1 MDENI
6 ASIGHPSSLLF
17 ENPQAAW
24 AVPLYRYRTGKARK
38 EEKMMQFTP
47 TEMATIY
54 RQAADKRKQIQVFMD
69 TNGQTADEV
78 KKSLLEGGIL
88 GQQFPRERSPHNKA
102 AGKPKET
109 AAKEQPQEPGEQQQK
124 AKEQVQ
130 QSGDLS
136 TRLARLHKLEEAL
149 AAGMRTIEE
158 AIKAMEDAAQEA
170 GN

>member
-6 ASIGHPSSLLF
+6 ASIGHPSSLLL

-24 AVPLYRYRTGKARK
+24 AVPLYRYRKEKARK

-88 GQQFPRERSPHNKA
+88 GQQLPRERNPHNKT
-102 AGKPKET
+102 AGEPKEP
-109 AAKEQPQEPGEQQQK
+109 KEQPEKAAEQDKGQTRQPGN
-124 AKEQVQ
+124 
-130 QSGDLS
+130 LS
-136 TRLARLHKLEEAL
+136 ARLARLYKLEEAL

>member
-6 ASIGHPSSLLF
+6 ASIGHPSSLF

-24 AVPLYRYRTGKARK
+24 AVPLYGYRKEKARK

-54 RQAADKRKQIQVFMD
+54 RQAA
-69 TNGQTADEV
+69 
-78 KKSLLEGGIL
+78 
-88 GQQFPRERSPHNKA
+88 
-102 AGKPKET
+102 
-109 AAKEQPQEPGEQQQK
+109 
-124 AKEQVQ
+124 
-130 QSGDLS
+130 
-136 TRLARLHKLEEAL
+136 
-149 AAGMRTIEE
+149 GMRTIEE

>member
-1 MDENI
+1 
-6 ASIGHPSSLLF
+6 
-17 ENPQAAW
+17 
-24 AVPLYRYRTGKARK
+24 
-38 EEKMMQFTP
+38 MMQFTP

-88 GQQFPRERSPHNKA
+88 GQQFPRERSPHNKT
-102 AGKPKET
+102 AGEPKEP
-109 AAKEQPQEPGEQQQK
+109 KEQPE
-124 AKEQVQ
+124 KEQGEGQ
-130 QSGDLS
+130 TRQPGNLS
-136 TRLARLHKLEEAL
+136 ARLARLYKLEEAL

>member
-6 ASIGHPSSLLF
+6 ASIGHPSSLL

-54 RQAADKRKQIQVFMD
+54 RQAADKRNQIRVFMD
-69 TNGQTADEV
+69 TNNQTADEV

-88 GQQFPRERSPHNKA
+88 AQQFPRERNTHNKA
-102 AGKPKET
+102 AEKPKEPK
-109 AAKEQPQEPGEQQQK
+109 AAKEQPEKATEQNKGQTQQPG
-124 AKEQVQ
+124 
-130 QSGDLS
+130 GLS
-136 TRLARLHKLEEAL
+136 ARLDRLQKLEEAL

-158 AIKAMEDAAQEA
+158 AIKAMEDAAQEVA
-170 GN
+170 T

>member
-1 MDENI
+1 
-6 ASIGHPSSLLF
+6 
-17 ENPQAAW
+17 
-24 AVPLYRYRTGKARK
+24 
-38 EEKMMQFTP
+38 MQFTP

-88 GQQFPRERSPHNKA
+88 AQQFPRERNLHNKA
-102 AGKPKET
+102 AEKPKEPK
-109 AAKEQPQEPGEQQQK
+109 AAKEQPQE
-124 AKEQVQ
+124 AKEQPRMT
-130 QSGDLS
+130 GDLS
-136 TRLARLHKLEEAL
+136 ARLEKLRKLEEAL

-170 GN
+170 AT

>member
-6 ASIGHPSSLLF
+6 ASIGHPSSLF

-54 RQAADKRKQIQVFMD
+54 RQAADKRKQIRVFMD

-88 GQQFPRERSPHNKA
+88 AQQFPRERNPHNKA
-102 AGKPKET
+102 AGEPKEP
-109 AAKEQPQEPGEQQQK
+109 KEQPEKAAEQNKGQTRQPGN
-124 AKEQVQ
+124 
-130 QSGDLS
+130 LS
-136 TRLARLHKLEEAL
+136 ARLARLYKLEEAL

-158 AIKAMEDAAQEA
+158 AIKAMEDAVQEA
-170 GN
+170 AT

>member
-6 ASIGHPSSLLF
+6 ASIGHPSSLLL

-24 AVPLYRYRTGKARK
+24 AVPLYRYQKEKARK

-102 AGKPKET
+102 AGEPKEP
-109 AAKEQPQEPGEQQQK
+109 KEQPEKEKGKGQTRQPGN
-124 AKEQVQ
+124 
-130 QSGDLS
+130 LS
-136 TRLARLHKLEEAL
+136 ARLARLYKLEEAL